1 MKFTKNFTLQAPGPG
16 ILYGSPKIHKPNF
29 SQTFPLR
36 PIFAAYNTAS
46 YKLSKFIVPILAPF
60 TTGEF
65 TVQNSYKFADEI
77 QRFPNANTSFDI
89 ENLFTNV
96 PLLETINICL
106 NYLFPCCDTTI
117 LGFDRNSFKSL
128 LEHSVLNS
136 FFLFNSRL
144 FRQIDGV
151 GMGLPLGPS
160 FANVFMC
167 FYEKIWLHDCPYDF
181 KPILYRRYVDDTF
194 LLFRDPSHVI
204 YFYNMLITNT
214 PISSSHV
221 KTKSMALYPF

>member
-1 MKFTKNFTLQAPGPG
+1 MKYTKKLYVTGSGPG
-16 ILYGSPKIHKPNF
+16 ILYGSQKIHKPNF
-29 SQTFPLR
+29 SHTFPLR

-77 QRFPNANTSFDI
+77 QIFSNANNYFMASFDI

-106 NYLFPCCDTTI
+106 KYLFPCSDTTI

-136 FFLFNSRL
+136 FFF
-144 FRQIDGV
+144 
-151 GMGLPLGPS
+151 S
-160 FANVFMC
+160 F
-167 FYEKIWLHDCPYDF
+167 
-181 KPILYRRYVDDTF
+181 
-194 LLFRDPSHVI
+194 
-204 YFYNMLITNT
+204 
-214 PISSSHV
+214 
-221 KTKSMALYPF
+221 

>member
-1 MKFTKNFTLQAPGPG
+1 MRKLKNSNKISDEIYKKLYVTGSGPG

-77 QRFPNANTSFDI
+77 QRFPNANNYFMASFDI

-128 LEHSVLNS
+128 RWRD
-136 FFLFNSRL
+136 FIF
-144 FRQIDGV
+144 
-151 GMGLPLGPS
+151 
-160 FANVFMC
+160 
-167 FYEKIWLHDCPYDF
+167 EK
-181 KPILYRRYVDDTF
+181 
-194 LLFRDPSHVI
+194 
-204 YFYNMLITNT
+204 
-214 PISSSHV
+214 
-221 KTKSMALYPF
+221 